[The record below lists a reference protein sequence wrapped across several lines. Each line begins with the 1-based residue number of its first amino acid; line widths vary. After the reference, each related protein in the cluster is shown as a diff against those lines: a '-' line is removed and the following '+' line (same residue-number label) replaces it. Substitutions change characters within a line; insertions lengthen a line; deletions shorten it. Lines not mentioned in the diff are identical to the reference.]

1 MPGALQQH
9 TLGHMARSS
18 MLSSVCRRGGGGLVS
33 WSTIFLRIHYAQWL
47 HPRPVV
53 TAQEKPYMLPDRE
66 YTSSTVIC
74 CSASAGAVML
84 SGETANGK
92 HPALVVKTMAAIVAN
107 AELAVDYQEQY
118 HVIRWVDHS
127 QGLWSFH
134 HAHPLSRTRPLLPR
148 PPPTHP
154 PTPPPLLACA
164 ELPVDYQEEYRVIRY
179 KGVPQLTLL
188 V

>member
-1 MPGALQQH
+1 MGQCACVVMALGALCTDAWCFATAYCWPHGTPQH
-9 TLGHMARSS
+9 VIVGLQEGG
-18 MLSSVCRRGGGGLVS
+18 RGTGVMEH
-33 WSTIFLRIHYAQWL
+33 IFLRIHYAQWL

-134 HAHPLSRTRPLLPR
+134 HAHPLSRTRPLHPR

-154 PTPPPLLACA
+154 PTYPPPPAC
-164 ELPVDYQEEYRVIRY
+164 LC
-179 KGVPQLTLL
+179 
-188 V
+188 